1 MLVISGKD
9 AFYTTISVP
18 EVSNGTIR
26 LELSDLKPYVGG
38 NWETLLHSEHIV
50 NIVDSFLKKSI
61 TDKVVQIEADKEEN
75 SEKVGSLSKKKTG
88 NTFTENQNDNSS
100 MTAIDPRKKVNFLS
114 FKSKQN
120 SNDEVFF
127 DKPEATKQ
135 NAIQLV
141 GPTPLENET
150 SIDESTAV
158 NSTSF
163 TDESCGTIRLL
174 TDFIMEGKLDKIQ

>member
-38 NWETLLHSEHIV
+38 NWEKLLHGEHIV

-120 SNDEVFF
+120 LNDEVFF
-127 DKPEATKQ
+127 DKPEAAKK

-158 NSTSF
+158 NPKSST
-163 TDESCGTIRLL
+163 DIQNESCGTIRLL
-174 TDFIMEGKLDKIQ
+174 T